1 MSNLHRIMMVF
12 FVVVVVDMQVKGTCL
27 VLFIITTCSKGRHF
41 SKQGQV
47 VLISVKIEFYH

>member
-1 MSNLHRIMMVF
+1 MMGF
-12 FVVVVVDMQVKGTCL
+12 FVVVVDMQVKGTCL